1 MCTQHSGARADES
14 KAKRLATAMSLYS
27 DSLSGVVLT
36 VDNRLSSYTGVKK
49 QFASLC
55 EKVRTHDV
63 IVLVLMSPPLPAAAP
78 TPPVSVPS
86 PSRPTCTF
94 PSWKSS

>member
-1 MCTQHSGARADES
+1 MCTQQSGARADES

-36 VDNRLSSYTGVKK
+36 VDNRLSSYTGIKK

-55 EKVRTHDV
+55 EKV
-63 IVLVLMSPPLPAAAP
+63 SYSEQP
-78 TPPVSVPS
+78 SVVEQGYHFEPH
-86 PSRPTCTF
+86 
-94 PSWKSS
+94 